1 MGTIN
6 LQNISLGIMSITTII
21 AASIV
26 LVISITE
33 FGNFDVAQG
42 QLSNSTSSSS
52 SSSSLTSQQ
61 KAAMCNP
68 NNPKLKFVNS
78 TESKICGIP
87 PTPTNMTTTTP
98 AAANT
103 TTPTMGKQSPSLYKQ
118 GYAKGVADAK
128 SVQVTTPPSG
138 TMSPDDVDCDSS
150 IDPQASNQDYCSGY
164 QHGFAD
170 TYNNELLGK

>member
-33 FGNFDVAQG
+33 FGNFGVAQG

-52 SSSSLTSQQ
+52 LSLTPQQ

-87 PTPTNMTTTTP
+87 PTPTNMTTTTS

-103 TTPTMGKQSPSLYKQ
+103 TTPTMGKQSPSLYDQ

-128 SVQVTTPPSG
+128 SVQITSPPSG

-150 IDPQASNQDYCSGY
+150 IDPQASNVDYCSGY

-170 TYNNELLGK
+170 TYNNEL